1 MSSRSLSGENNL
13 PNSQSYQIAAR
24 KMLYNPPPL
33 DRVIARACLKALDRP
48 SANPGRDVLLHL
60 YRELDALGSSSLF

>member
-1 MSSRSLSGENNL
+1 
-13 PNSQSYQIAAR
+13 
-24 KMLYNPPPL
+24 MLYNPPPL

-60 YRELDALGSSSLF
+60 DRELDALQVSSGLTRA